1 MTVTKETLTGEEHR
15 ADDANMVWNLA
26 VEKQVR
32 NANCRHLSKAC
43 KDS

>member
-1 MTVTKETLTGEEHR
+1 MTVTKETLMGEEYH
-15 ADDANMVWNLA
+15 ADDAIMVCNLA

-32 NANCRHLSKAC
+32 NANYRHLRKVY